1 MRTSGLGWPCAMN
14 CAIDQILRLAPS
26 ISPDI
31 EPVVSSAKTSS
42 TRGATLGTCTLG
54 GFLTSVTIGSF
65 VGKLVPRWRG
75 IAEAAHAARTTTPL
89 KSPYVTNLRLSMTS
103 SSAPGCNAR
112 GAGKDLAAL
121 KWQVGDG
128 GIGTADGEPKAAPV
142 AGKAH

>member
-26 ISPDI
+26 MSPDI

-65 VGKLVPRWRG
+65 VGSVVPRWRG
-75 IAEAAHAARTTTPL
+75 IAEAAHAARTNTPL
-89 KSPYVTNLRLSMTS
+89 KSPYVTNLRLSMTV
-103 SSAPGCNAR
+103 PP
-112 GAGKDLAAL
+112 L
-121 KWQVGDG
+121 
-128 GIGTADGEPKAAPV
+128 PV
-142 AGKAH
+142 ATREQRGRI